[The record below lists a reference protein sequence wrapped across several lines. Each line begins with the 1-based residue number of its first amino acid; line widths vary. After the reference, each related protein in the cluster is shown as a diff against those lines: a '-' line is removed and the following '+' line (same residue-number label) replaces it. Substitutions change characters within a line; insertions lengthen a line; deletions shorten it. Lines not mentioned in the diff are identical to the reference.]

1 MPSIAVKGM
10 RCENCR
16 KAVNEAVAGVSG
28 LSSVEVDL
36 ERGEVRW
43 TDASP
48 EAPVSADAVKKAVAA
63 TGFEVA

>member
-1 MPSIAVKGM
+1 MPSITVKGM

-16 KAVNEAVAGVSG
+16 KAVYEAVAGILG
-28 LSSVEVDL
+28 LSAVEVDR

-48 EAPVSADAVKKAVAA
+48 DAPVPAEEVKKAVAA
-63 TGFEVA
+63 TGFEVD